1 MQKNFFKFFFLIFFF
16 QLLAEKTVHS
26 QAEDSLL
33 NIKAKTLLKLLSV
46 VSGEKIVKSDTFH
59 IAILGDFS
67 DSAKYQEAK
76 TVFDALKY
84 ARNHLNIKTF
94 RFIFHLDDYHSYH
107 QKEKPNWDA
116 VVVTWMD
123 SISTDEILTYCG
135 LEKIISI
142 TLDPATMSE
151 GFAIGISL
159 DKDFRPIILLNVY
172 ALNRAGYSFDTEVLQ
187 MTRVKKIEL

>member
-1 MQKNFFKFFFLIFFF
+1 VQKNFFKFIFLIFFV
-16 QLLAEKTVHS
+16 QLVSEKTVLA

-46 VSGEKIVKSDTFH
+46 VSGEKLEKSDTFH
-59 IAILGDFS
+59 VAILGDFS

-76 TVFDALKY
+76 TVFDELKY
-84 ARNHLNIKTF
+84 ARNHLNRKTF
-94 RFIFHLDDYHSYH
+94 RFIFHFDDYHSYH
-107 QKEKPNWDA
+107 QKEKPTWDA
-116 VVVTWMD
+116 VVLVQVD
-123 SISTDEILTYCG
+123 SMSTQEILTYCG

-142 TLDPATMSE
+142 TLDPTTMYE

-159 DKDFRPIILLNVY
+159 DRDFRPIILLNVY